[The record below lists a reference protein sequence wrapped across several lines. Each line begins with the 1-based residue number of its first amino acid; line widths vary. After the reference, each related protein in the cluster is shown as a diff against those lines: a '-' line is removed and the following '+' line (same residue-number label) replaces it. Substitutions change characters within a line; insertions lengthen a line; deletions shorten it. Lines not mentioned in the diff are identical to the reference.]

1 MANSDFL
8 KNLKNAV
15 ETGEFNSDA
24 AKKINEINNLA
35 DTKTASESEQALN
48 KRLESVGVKILSE
61 DDVELNSQYEQKMEE
76 IKKQDAAN
84 KVLATLIEI
93 EDMVKASIEDMLSH
107 IIELED
113 KFSKEFETKNPIYGD
128 LSQKIE
134 QIKTKYKQ

>member
-107 IIELED
+107 VIELED
-113 KFSKEFETKNPIYGD
+113 EFSKEFETKNPIYGD

>member
-61 DDVELNSQYEQKMEE
+61 DDIELNSQYEQKMEE

-107 IIELED
+107 VIELED